1 MKRILDITVDLKVQ
15 EYTPIKLKQIDTT
28 QLNMTILDNTV
39 EVDLTGMSANLI
51 VGRENK
57 TTVIQSSGISI
68 ENNKVQII
76 LIDDCLRVKGKTTLE
91 IELKKNDETVSTF
104 CIPAII
110 EGTAKGNMQS
120 TNTPNYWETLDKA
133 AEEETKRVQ
142 AEASRVEAE
151 TARAEAESKRAEN
164 FEQIK
169 NNAFVINIQDI
180 ANLKAETNELQK
192 KNKLFN
198 ISITNLGNLFD
209 CNFYK
214 DNTQT
219 NATYPNGSNVNGW
232 ISSDFIEIK
241 ENKDY
246 RTSGALMY
254 MNFYDADKQYISTL
268 ANGTTTIKGI
278 NSPANARYCIFSCQ
292 KVDINNLVV
301 ADIENYIG
309 TIENAQLNF
318 KMPLYK
324 FNNYI
329 ISDENIIDN
338 TIPLSKLDIEIQNKF
353 KSLNFNKTDLGNL
366 FDCNFYKDNT
376 QTNATYPN
384 GSNVNGW
391 ISSDF
396 IEIKEN
402 KDYRTSGALMYM
414 NFYDANKQ
422 YISTSANS
430 TNYIKAINSPAL
442 AKYCILSCQKADINN
457 LVVVDIENYIGT
469 IENAQLNF
477 KEPLYELKNIIFD
490 GKNIIDNS
498 IPLSKLDIEI
508 QNRINNSI
516 VNYFKDKTINFLG
529 DSITFGYNGNYP
541 NDNIASVDKPYPAIV
556 KELLNCQLVNN
567 YGSNGSTI
575 SGDGINSG
583 TNPMNIRFNNMDETA
598 DYVVVFGGTND
609 HGQNIT
615 LGKIEDITNITF
627 YGSLDILIKG
637 LIEKYPTKRIA
648 FITPLRKINIGA
660 NENGNTLEDFVN
672 AIKEKCK
679 QYAIPVLDFYN
690 ESGCIPQIESFKI
703 NNLPDGLHPN
713 QAYYYTLAKKI
724 ANFIETL

>member
-1 MKRILDITVDLKVQ
+1 MSETTNLKLFKHDNPSTNTNPFDVEQALNNNWDKLDTAVKDLQDDV
-15 EYTPIKLKQIDTT
+15 EENNTNIDTRLT
-28 QLNMTILDNTV
+28 ELET
-39 EVDLTGMSANLI
+39 DL
-51 VGRENK
+51 
-57 TTVIQSSGISI
+57 
-68 ENNKVQII
+68 
-76 LIDDCLRVKGKTTLE
+76 
-91 IELKKNDETVSTF
+91 
-104 CIPAII
+104 
-110 EGTAKGNMQS
+110 GTAK
-120 TNTPNYWETLDKA
+120 TNITNI
-133 AEEETKRVQ
+133 Q
-142 AEASRVEAE
+142 AEQTTQNDNIE
-151 TARAEAESKRAEN
+151 KN
-164 FEQIK
+164 IK
-169 NNAFVINIQDI
+169 DI
-180 ANLKAETNELQK
+180 TDLQAETNELQK

-219 NATYPNGSNVNGW
+219 NATYPNGASLNGW
-232 ISSDFIEIK
+232 ISSDFIEIE
-241 ENKDY
+241 ENKEY
-246 RTSGALMY
+246 RTSGAIMY
-254 MNFYDADKQYISTL
+254 MNFYDADKQYISTG
-268 ANGTTTIKGI
+268 ANGTT
-278 NSPANARYCIFSCQ
+278 
-292 KVDINNLVV
+292 
-301 ADIENYIG
+301 
-309 TIENAQLNF
+309 
-318 KMPLYK
+318 
-324 FNNYI
+324 
-329 ISDENIIDN
+329 
-338 TIPLSKLDIEIQNKF
+338 
-353 KSLNFNKTDLGNL
+353 
-366 FDCNFYKDNT
+366 
-376 QTNATYPN
+376 
-384 GSNVNGW
+384 
-391 ISSDF
+391 
-396 IEIKEN
+396 
-402 KDYRTSGALMYM
+402 
-414 NFYDANKQ
+414 
-422 YISTSANS
+422 
-430 TNYIKAINSPAL
+430 YIKAIISPVS
-442 AKYCILSCQKADINN
+442 AKYCILSCQKTDINN
-457 LVVVDIENYIGT
+457 LVVADIENYIGT

>member
-1 MKRILDITVDLKVQ
+1 MAETTNGIYYPTDGTQPADVLADMKKMAESMEEAIINNKFNPKEINDNITKIQ
-15 EYTPIKLKQIDTT
+15 EEQTT
-28 QLNMTILDNTV
+28 QNNNIEANSTAIEKNAENIEDNATDIQ
-39 EVDLTGMSANLI
+39 DL
-51 VGRENK
+51 
-57 TTVIQSSGISI
+57 
-68 ENNKVQII
+68 
-76 LIDDCLRVKGKTTLE
+76 
-91 IELKKNDETVSTF
+91 
-104 CIPAII
+104 
-110 EGTAKGNMQS
+110 
-120 TNTPNYWETLDKA
+120 
-133 AEEETKRVQ
+133 Q
-142 AEASRVEAE
+142 AE
-151 TARAEAESKRAEN
+151 N
-164 FEQIK
+164 
-169 NNAFVINIQDI
+169 

-309 TIENAQLNF
+309 TIENGQLNF

-338 TIPLSKLDIEIQNKF
+338 TIPLSKLDIEIQNKI
-353 KSLNFNKTDLGNL
+353 KLFNISKTKFGNL

-384 GSNVNGW
+384 GASLNGW

-396 IEIKEN
+396 IEIEEN
-402 KDYRTSGALMYM
+402 KEYRTSGAIMYM
-414 NFYDANKQ
+414 NFYDADKQ
-422 YISTSANS
+422 YISTGANG
-430 TNYIKAINSPAL
+430 TTYIKAIISPVS
-442 AKYCILSCQKADINN
+442 AKYCILSCQKTDINN
-457 LVVVDIENYIGT
+457 LVVADMEYYIGN
-469 IENAQLNF
+469 IEDSQLNF
-477 KEPLYELKNIIFD
+477 KRPLYKFNNYILSNE
-490 GKNIIDNS
+490 NIIDNS
-498 IPLSKLDIEI
+498 IPFSKLDEET
-508 QNRINNSI
+508 QNKINNVSS
-516 VNYFKDKTINFLG
+516 YYKDKIINFLG
-529 DSITFGYNGNYP
+529 DSITYGYNGNYA
-541 NDNIASVDKPYPAIV
+541 NDSIARVSKPYPDIV
-556 KELLNCQLVNN
+556 KELLNCNLVNN

-575 SGDGINSG
+575 AGDGTTVG
-583 TNPMNIRFNNMDETA
+583 TNSMNIRYANMDETA
-598 DYVVVFGGTND
+598 DYVLVFGGTND